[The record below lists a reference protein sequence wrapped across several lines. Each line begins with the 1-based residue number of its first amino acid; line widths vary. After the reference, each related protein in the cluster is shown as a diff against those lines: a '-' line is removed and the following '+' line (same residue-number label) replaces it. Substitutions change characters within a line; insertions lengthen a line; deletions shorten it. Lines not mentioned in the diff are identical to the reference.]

1 MSIKYWGVYS
11 IIRVGFNQFKYIC
24 EFYIFMK
31 KAIITL
37 TLLLAISFVDAQT
50 YNFYFGNL
58 HAHTGYSDGN
68 DDGNSPN
75 ATSAFNY
82 AKSSLNMHF
91 LGISEHNHNES
102 TNMSLANWTN
112 LKNETAAANQDGTF
126 VCMYGMEWG
135 TISTGGHF
143 LIYEFD
149 SLIGWNPG
157 AHQIFVAKGDYTSLY
172 PIIKNKSG
180 AFATLAHPASS
191 DFDGIFS
198 NAYNSVWDDAVV
210 GVAIF
215 NGPSSST
222 NTTYSNPSTT
232 SFNARFEDLLKKGY
246 KVGPTIDHDNHATT
260 FGRTTQGRTV
270 VLATSLTKSNIA
282 DAYRNMRFYA
292 SQDYNLKVSY
302 TIGTKQM
309 GSITTLAGTPTIS
322 VSVSDIDLE
331 ATTSIVVKAGVPGSG
346 SNPTTLTSNTNSS
359 TLTFTD
365 NTLANLATKYY
376 YVEVTQA
383 DGHKAWTSPIW
394 YTRNDAVLPITLTRF
409 TATISSENK
418 VKLNWTTA
426 TEYNNDRFEIE
437 HSLDGS
443 NFNLIGTLD
452 GKLKST
458 ELVEYTFTH
467 ESPGAGINYYRLKQI
482 DLDGTI
488 TYSDLVAASLKTKEI
503 KFKNHIL
510 REGQL
515 SFAIESPEAMDA
527 NFQLIDI
534 TGKLIATSNQKIQVG
549 LGTFDI
555 SIPDIPTGIYTAT
568 LTTPIGAIS
577 YKLKK

>member
-1 MSIKYWGVYS
+1 
-11 IIRVGFNQFKYIC
+11 
-24 EFYIFMK
+24 MK
-31 KAIITL
+31 KISILL
-37 TLLLAISFVDAQT
+37 TFLFAISFVNAQT

-58 HAHTGYSDGN
+58 HAHTGYSDGDN
-68 DDGNSPN
+68 DGNSPN
-75 ATSAFNY
+75 ATSAYNY
-82 AKSSLNMHF
+82 AKASLNMHF

-157 AHQIFVAKGDYTSLY
+157 AHQVFVAKGDYTSLY
-172 PIIKNKSG
+172 PIIKNHSG
-180 AFATLAHPASS
+180 AFATLAHPTAS

-198 NAYNSVWDDAVV
+198 NAYNSVWDDAVI
-210 GVAIF
+210 GVAIY
-215 NGPSSST
+215 NGPSTST
-222 NTTYSNPSTT
+222 NTTYSNPSTS

-246 KVGPTIDHDNHATT
+246 HVGPTIDHDNHNTT

-282 DAYRNMRFYA
+282 DAYRNRRFYA
-292 SQDYNLKVSY
+292 SQDYNLKVTY

-309 GSITTLAGTPTIS
+309 GSITTIAGTPTIS
-322 VSVSDIDLE
+322 VSVSDIDAE

-394 YTRNDAVLPITLTRF
+394 YTRNDAVLPITLTSF
-409 TATISSENK
+409 TANANK
-418 VKLNWTTA
+418 NNTVNLKWVTA
-426 TEYNNDRFEIE
+426 SEYNNDRFEIE
-437 HSLDGS
+437 HSTNGS
-443 NFNLIGTLD
+443 DFNLIGTVK
-452 GKLKST
+452 GKSKST
-458 ELVEYTFTH
+458 ELSEYSFIH
-467 ESPGAGINYYRLKQI
+467 ETSNAGINYYRLKQI
-482 DLDGTI
+482 DIDGTS
-488 TYSDLVAASLKTKEI
+488 TYSDLVAATFKSKEI
-503 KFKNHIL
+503 KFNNHVI
-510 REGQL
+510 REGQI
-515 SFAIESPEAMDA
+515 SFAIESPTLLDA
-527 NFQLIDI
+527 QLQLIDVS
-534 TGKLIATSNQKIQVG
+534 GKVILRDTQKLNVG
-549 LGTFDI
+549 INTFELYI
-555 SIPDIPTGIYTAT
+555 PEIPDGIYTASLKT
-568 LTTPIGAIS
+568 SLGTVN
-577 YKLKK
+577 YKFKK

>member
-1 MSIKYWGVYS
+1 
-11 IIRVGFNQFKYIC
+11 
-24 EFYIFMK
+24 MK
-31 KAIITL
+31 KVITL
-37 TLLLAISFVDAQT
+37 LTFLCAFSFANAQT

-58 HAHTGYSDGN
+58 HAHTGYSDGDN
-68 DDGNSPN
+68 DGNSPN
-75 ATSAFNY
+75 ATSAYNY
-82 AKSSLNMHF
+82 AKASLNMHF

-157 AHQIFVAKGDYTSLY
+157 AHQVFVAKGDYTSLY
-172 PIIKNKSG
+172 PIIKFHPG
-180 AFATLAHPASS
+180 AFATLAHPTAS

-198 NAYNSVWDDAVV
+198 NAYNSIWDDAVI
-210 GVAIF
+210 GVAIY
-215 NGPSSST
+215 NGPSTST
-222 NTTYSNPSTT
+222 NTTYSNPSTS

-246 KVGPTIDHDNHATT
+246 HVGPTIDHDNHNTT

-270 VLATSLTKSNIA
+270 VLATSLTKNNIA
-282 DAYRNMRFYA
+282 DAYRNRRFYA

-309 GSITTLAGTPTIS
+309 GSITTIAGTPTIT
-322 VSVSDIDLE
+322 VSVSDDDAE
-331 ATTSIVVKAGVPGSG
+331 ATTSIVVKSGVPGSG

-365 NTLANLATKYY
+365 NSLANLSTKYY
-376 YVEVTQA
+376 YIEVTQA

-409 TATISSENK
+409 TAAATKENI

-426 TEYNNDRFEIE
+426 SEFNNDRFEIE
-437 HSLDGS
+437 HSIDGS
-443 NFNLIGTLD
+443 NFKLIGTLK

-458 ELVEYTFTH
+458 ELLEYSFTH
-467 ESPGAGINYYRLKQI
+467 ETPDAGINYYRLKQI
-482 DLDGTI
+482 DVDGTI

-515 SFAIESPEAMDA
+515 SFAIESPNALDA
-527 NFQLIDI
+527 TLQLVDI
-534 TGKLIATSNQKIQVG
+534 TGKLITSSNQKIQVG
-549 LGTFDI
+549 LNTVDLY
-555 SIPDIPTGIYTAT
+555 IPEIPAGIYTVSLKT
-568 LTTPIGAIS
+568 SLGTIS